1 MNRKKKQGLR
11 KMEVLVFFTLLVEF
25 LKEKL
30 KFLIGYV
37 DMEIE

>member
-1 MNRKKKQGLR
+1 
-11 KMEVLVFFTLLVEF
+11 MEVLVFLNFSGGF

-30 KFLIGYV
+30 KFFIGYV

>member
-11 KMEVLVFFTLLVEF
+11 KMEVLVFFTFLGEF

>member
-1 MNRKKKQGLR
+1 MG
-11 KMEVLVFFTLLVEF
+11 VLVFLTFFGGF

>member
-11 KMEVLVFFTLLVEF
+11 KMEVLVFFTFFGEF

>member
-1 MNRKKKQGLR
+1 MNRKKNKD
-11 KMEVLVFFTLLVEF
+11 LVRWRFLFFNFFGEF

>member
-1 MNRKKKQGLR
+1 MNRKKNKNFARWRFL
-11 KMEVLVFFTLLVEF
+11 FFNFSGGF